1 LPLVDDLLKYKE
13 EVEIRFHMPGHKGN
27 TLNFNELEILKES
40 LFSIDVTEVD
50 GTDNLHVPTGIIK
63 EAQQRASEFYGA
75 KHSFFLVNG
84 STAGIYSMI
93 LGLLNPKEKII
104 IQRNCHRSVY
114 SACILGDL
122 EVVYVNPTIDEEF
135 NIPVSLDVEEIIDV
149 MDKNLDAK
157 AIVLT
162 YPTYYGTCFDLEKV
176 IKEARK
182 RNIYVLIDSAH
193 GAHLKCSTYL
203 PKDPIEL
210 GADAAV
216 YSLHKTTPALTQ
228 CSILN
233 VNIDNIDGIKFML
246 NMFQTTSPSYLLM
259 SSIDAAIGIMN
270 RSGKELLEKTIYYAN
285 KLRNRLNL
293 IGYKTLGIEDIG
305 KYKIND
311 IDTTRIVIFSD
322 IGGHNLNEILRK
334 KYKIQVEMSDDNNI
348 VLIGSMFDKED
359 YYEYLYTAL
368 LDIKNKF
375 IQGKN
380 KSQSF
385 LKKDYKIRINMRSAY
400 YSKKE
405 RLPLKE
411 ALGRISAEMLVP
423 YPPGVPLLMPGEEI
437 TDDIIDFIEQNRGK
451 ITFNGISDEGAE
463 YIYVIKE

>member
-1 LPLVDDLLKYKE
+1 MSLIDDLLKYKE
-13 EVEIRFHMPGHKGN
+13 EVDIRFHMPGHKGN
-27 TLNFNELEILKES
+27 TFNFKELVSLKEN
-40 LFSIDVTEVD
+40 LFTIDVTEVE

-63 EAQQRASEFYGA
+63 EAQERASLFYGA

-104 IQRNCHRSVY
+104 VQRNCHRSVY
-114 SACILGDL
+114 SACMLGDL
-122 EVVYVNPTIDEEF
+122 EVVYVNPVIDEEF

-149 MDKNLDAK
+149 MNKNLDAK

-176 IKEARK
+176 IKEAKK

-193 GAHLKCSTYL
+193 GAHFKCSTYL
-203 PKDPIEL
+203 PKDAIEL
-210 GADAAV
+210 GADAVV
-216 YSLHKTTPALTQ
+216 YSLHKTAPALTQ

-233 VNIDNIDGIKFML
+233 VNLDNVDGIKFML
-246 NMFQTTSPSYLLM
+246 SVFQTTSPSYLFM

-270 RSGKELLEKTIYYAN
+270 KSGKELVEKTISYAN
-285 KLRNRLNL
+285 RLRNRLNS
-293 IGYKTLGIEDIG
+293 IGYKTLGIERIG

-311 IDTTRIVIFSD
+311 IDATRIVIYSE

-368 LDIKNKF
+368 IDIKNKY
-375 IQGKN
+375 IQGEN
-380 KSQSF
+380 KRRAF
-385 LKKDYKIRINMRSAY
+385 LKTDYKIRMNMRQAY
-400 YSKKE
+400 YSQKE
-405 RLPLKE
+405 KLPIKE
-411 ALGRISAEMLVP
+411 ARGRISAEMLVP
-423 YPPGVPLLMPGEEI
+423 YPPGVPLVMPGEEI
-437 TDDIIDFIEQNRGK
+437 TEDIITFLEKNRGK
-451 ITFNGISDEGAE
+451 ITFNGISDRNAE